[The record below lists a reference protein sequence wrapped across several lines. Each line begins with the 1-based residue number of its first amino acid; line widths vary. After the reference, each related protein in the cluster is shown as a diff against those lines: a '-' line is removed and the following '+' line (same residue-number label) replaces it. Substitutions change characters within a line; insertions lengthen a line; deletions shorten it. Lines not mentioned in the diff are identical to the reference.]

1 MAAQLSLGASSWA
14 VGILCGCL
22 QSTAVRASGMDI
34 VVLGDWG
41 GQTAAPYWVDTQV
54 ENTAGMEAYATQ
66 TSPRA
71 GLLIGDN
78 FYSYGIRCD
87 DEKDPR
93 GWVRAT
99 KSRRPCTEDAMNYRF
114 QETFEKVMDA
124 PALDFPMWAI
134 AGNHDHRGNVTAQ
147 VEYGTL
153 GTQVP
158 GSSGRWTF
166 PYSDGNIEHTWYSFT
181 EEFEAEGDG
190 SAVSAQFFMIDTV
203 RWCGLCNS
211 DSDSFNDR
219 RYFTANVTRSQLVA
233 LVGGED
239 RYERASRA
247 CGGDT
252 CCIWADWSQYR
263 DTECREARAHSWGWT
278 LELRCPIDN
287 RLTSFAAQQRSW
299 LEAALAAST
308 ADWKVVVGHYPVFS
322 VSGHGPTPR
331 LLKELAPLLEEHK
344 VALYFNGHDHS
355 AQHISVDRYP
365 STEFFNIGAGS
376 PVSNSHGQE
385 EAVLRG
391 I

>member
-1 MAAQLSLGASSWA
+1 MAAQLSLGALSWA

-134 AGNHDHRGNVTAQ
+134 AGNHR
-147 VEYGTL
+147 
-153 GTQVP
+153 
-158 GSSGRWTF
+158 SST
-166 PYSDGNIEHTWYSFT
+166 
-181 EEFEAEGDG
+181 
-190 SAVSAQFFMIDTV
+190 
-203 RWCGLCNS
+203 GLS
-211 DSDSFNDR
+211 
-219 RYFTANVTRSQLVA
+219 
-233 LVGGED
+233 
-239 RYERASRA
+239 ER
-247 CGGDT
+247 
-252 CCIWADWSQYR
+252 
-263 DTECREARAHSWGWT
+263 
-278 LELRCPIDN
+278 RCPDP
-287 RLTSFAAQQRSW
+287 RGGGGFRTRTATSSTRGTHLPRSSRPKEMAAR
-299 LEAALAAST
+299 
-308 ADWKVVVGHYPVFS
+308 
-322 VSGHGPTPR
+322 
-331 LLKELAPLLEEHK
+331 
-344 VALYFNGHDHS
+344 
-355 AQHISVDRYP
+355 
-365 STEFFNIGAGS
+365 
-376 PVSNSHGQE
+376 
-385 EAVLRG
+385 
-391 I
+391 